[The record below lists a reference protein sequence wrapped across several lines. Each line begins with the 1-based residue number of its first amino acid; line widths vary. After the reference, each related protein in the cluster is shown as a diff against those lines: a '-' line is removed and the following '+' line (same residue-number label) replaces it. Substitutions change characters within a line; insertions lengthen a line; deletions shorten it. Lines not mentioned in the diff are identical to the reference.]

1 MTYEIIPIEEKH
13 IVAFREALD
22 YVCREKKYLSFLQA
36 PPLEKSIEYVMANI
50 QKDHAMFVVVSDDT
64 VVGWC
69 DIIPSERDVYRHV
82 GVLGIGLLPEF
93 RGRGIGA
100 KLMQKSIDKAKAK
113 GLTRIE
119 LTVYERNKN
128 AIALY
133 QKMGFEIEGLKKNG
147 IRIDGVYDNV
157 YMMALLF

>member
-1 MTYEIIPIEEKH
+1 
-13 IVAFREALD
+13 
-22 YVCREKKYLSFLQA
+22 
-36 PPLEKSIEYVMANI
+36 
-50 QKDHAMFVVVSDDT
+50 